1 MKAAVLVAAVLATM
15 PSNTLA
21 QTAKAPVLTNGRFE
35 QVALTVADLPTAL
48 TFYRDRIGLRLLFE
62 ANQMLF
68 FDVSG
73 TRLMIAA
80 DGRRQRSATPTGILY
95 FHVDGFEAA
104 LVRLQES
111 GAKLIGAVEMVQSTP
126 AGTLQL
132 QQFEDPDGNMLA
144 IMGFLAR

>member
-1 MKAAVLVAAVLATM
+1 MKAALLVAAVLATM
-15 PSNTLA
+15 PSNALA
-21 QTAKAPVLTNGRFE
+21 QAEKAPVLTNGRFE

-95 FHVDGFEAA
+95 FHVDDFEAA
-104 LVRLQES
+104 LVRLQDS
-111 GAKLIGAVEMVQSTP
+111 GAKLIGAVETVQSTP